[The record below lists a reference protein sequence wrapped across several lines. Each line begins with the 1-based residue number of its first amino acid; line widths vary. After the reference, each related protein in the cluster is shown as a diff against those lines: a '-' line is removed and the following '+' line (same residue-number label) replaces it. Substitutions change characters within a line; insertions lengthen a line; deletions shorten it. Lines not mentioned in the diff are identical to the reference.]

1 MESKKRNRVNTNV
14 CVLQYSK
21 PPKRL
26 IDLAKKE
33 RFKIK

>member
-1 MESKKRNRVNTNV
+1 MESKNRNRVNTNV
-14 CVLQYSK
+14 CVLQYNK

-26 IDLAKKE
+26 IDLAKKD